1 MMRVAPFAARSRRE
15 GGALS
20 RFLVRL
26 ASRAVN
32 AVRLA
37 GLASHRRRV
46 AQSRRVLRAVRS
58 FEGEAVAGRCFSY
71 LRQVEPAVFEE
82 VVLSALE
89 DAGLFVLRNR
99 RYTGDGVVDGQ
110 VRIAGR
116 GWCAIQIKRYGRHI
130 KARHVVEFGR
140 VVQSQGYAGGLF
152 VHTGRSGAAL
162 YPNLALGGTIL
173 VSGDGLLELVLERRL
188 PGLMDRIWW
197 GAGA

>member
-1 MMRVAPFAARSRRE
+1 MMRAAPSAARSRGE
-15 GGALS
+15 SGALS
-20 RFLVRL
+20 RFLVQL

-99 RYTGDGVVDGQ
+99 RYTGDGGVDGR
-110 VRIAGR
+110 VRIAGH
-116 GWCAIQIKRYGRHI
+116 GWCAIQIKRYSRHI
-130 KARHVVEFGR
+130 KARHVEEFGR
-140 VVQSQGYAGGLF
+140 VVQRQGYAGGLF
-152 VHTGRSGAAL
+152 VHTGRSGAAV
-162 YPNLALGGTIL
+162 YTNLALGGTIL
-173 VSGDGLLELVLERRL
+173 VSGDGLLDLVLKCRL
-188 PGLMDRIWW
+188 PGLMERIGWLSS
-197 GAGA
+197 A